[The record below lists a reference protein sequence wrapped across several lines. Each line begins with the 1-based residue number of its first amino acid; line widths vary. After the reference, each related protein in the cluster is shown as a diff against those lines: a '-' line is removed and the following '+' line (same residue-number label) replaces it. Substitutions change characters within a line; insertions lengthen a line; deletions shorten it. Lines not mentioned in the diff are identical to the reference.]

1 MKTNSSSVRISPDEQ
16 GNAIRVSKNNPE
28 YGHIRLTQEKTSFG
42 TNGWVNRKVL
52 STLVHGTV
60 EDLQSLGYEGGQELP
75 GILNVQEQLSPFN
88 ENDPDRDLKIAGDT
102 GIVCKGVDNNTGEEL
117 PIYRKV
123 FYDPSGQ
130 STDSIIRH
138 INGDEIREANGGAAP
153 KKSKTINQNELNE
166 LLEKKSDK
174 KAKKE
179 EVVEEVKEEEVVME
193 NEAFDL

>member
-1 MKTNSSSVRISPDEQ
+1 MKTNSTNVRISPDEQ

-60 EDLQSLGYEGGQELP
+60 EDLQSLGYEGDQQLP
-75 GILNVQEQLSPFN
+75 GILYVQEQLTPFN
-88 ENDPDRDLKIAGDT
+88 DNDPDRDLKIAGDT
-102 GIVCKGVDNNTGEEL
+102 GIVCKGVDTNTGEEL

-130 STDSIIRH
+130 STDNVIRH

-153 KKSKTINQNELNE
+153 KKAKTINQNELNE

-179 EVVEEVKEEEVVME
+179 EVVEESKEEEVVME
-193 NEAFDL
+193 NETFEL